1 MHRKDIT
8 LKVIETFIQGKE
20 NDPDTCEDGI
30 FIGEN
35 IAAVLDGVTAKGT
48 CLWEGRKSGC
58 FGKNL
63 LLKYLETCRDT
74 ETPEEFF
81 SGLDLQLGQAIEE
94 RTDEIGPEDFPRVSV
109 IVYNERWR
117 EIWSYGDCQCRIHDK
132 VYDHAKKIDK
142 MNGELRAFYL
152 EYFLSQGWRM
162 EELEEEDP
170 GRKAI
175 EKNLIMQ
182 LAFENKPGKFSY
194 PVLNGQGIRP
204 SMIKRYRV
212 NPGEEI
218 VLASDGY
225 PALKGSWQESEKAL
239 QDLLEQ
245 DPMCFRLYPSTKGV
259 KPGNVSFD
267 DRAYCR
273 ILAE

>member
-1 MHRKDIT
+1 M
-8 LKVIETFIQGKE
+8 KVIETFLQGKE

-63 LLKYLETCRDT
+63 LLKYLKTCRDT

-152 EYFLSQGWRM
+152 EYFLSQGWSM

-182 LAFENKPGKFSY
+182 LAFENKPGKFGY

-245 DPMCFRLYPSTKGV
+245 DPMCFRLYPSTKGI